1 MRDLSLE
8 RIRELALE
16 ADEVEMTLVA
26 LLFAIRSDRSFE
38 ETFRTIHPR
47 TVASVRDRRK

>member
-26 LLFAIRSDRSFE
+26 LLF
-38 ETFRTIHPR
+38 R